1 MSLRSHLRNL
11 FQRSKRKPSTAQA
24 HPRPL
29 STSTTST
36 TLTTSTVSSAT
47 TAFLG
52 DSPSSS
58 TNLNMADDVPNHNP
72 APAPAAPICD
82 PRSEVGEARA
92 AVEVARKSADES
104 RATAEVARLAA
115 DEASK
120 RREEAAAWRHTASET
135 ETKIEIKA
143 E

>member
-1 MSLRSHLRNL
+1 MPLRSHLRNL

-47 TAFLG
+47 TAFLS
-52 DSPSSS
+52 DSLSSNP
-58 TNLNMADDVPNHNP
+58 TLNMADDVPNHNP
-72 APAPAAPICD
+72 PPVAPIYD
-82 PRSEVGEARA
+82 PRSDADEARA

-104 RATAEVARLAA
+104 RAAAEVARVAA

-120 RREEAAAWRHTASET
+120 RREEAAAWRQTET
-135 ETKIEIKA
+135 ETKTEIKA